1 MVSKREF
8 TLITATSSYTLGW
21 HEGMIMAEQSRPRR
35 LSNQMERTRSAIV
48 AAARDLADSG
58 AEITMPAIAAEARV
72 SEATAYRYFPDLVS
86 LLRAAVMAEDLVT
99 VLRSVTRSDDPVERI
114 GQAAEILGQA
124 VLRRQ
129 GAVRV
134 IVASTIA
141 KPSTA
146 KDRPAHRFG
155 LIEHA
160 LAPWIDKCGSA
171 GRANAEQ
178 LIRGLAMVVSAESLF
193 TLTDLCGLAPDAALA
208 SLVATARQMTATAVA
223 ATPTAPVAG

>member
-1 MVSKREF
+1 
-8 TLITATSSYTLGW
+8 
-21 HEGMIMAEQSRPRR
+21 MAEQPHPPR

-58 AEITMPAIAAEARV
+58 AEITMPLIAAEARV
-72 SEATAYRYFPDLVS
+72 SEATAYRYFPDLIS
-86 LLRAAVMAEDLVT
+86 LLRAAVMAEDLVPA
-99 VLRSVTRSDDPVERI
+99 LRAVARGDDPVERI

-134 IVASTIA
+134 VVASSIA
-141 KPSTA
+141 RPSTA

-160 LAPWIDKCGSA
+160 LAPWTDRRDGA
-171 GRANAEQ
+171 GRADVEE
-178 LIRGLAMVVSAESLF
+178 LMRGLAVVISAESLF
-193 TLTDLCGLAPDAALA
+193 TLIDLCGLAPEAAVA
-208 SLVATARQMTATAVA
+208 SLVTTARRMTAAAVA
-223 ATPTAPVAG
+223 ATPAA

>member
-1 MVSKREF
+1 M
-8 TLITATSSYTLGW
+8 A
-21 HEGMIMAEQSRPRR
+21 MAEQSRPHR

-58 AEITMPAIAAEARV
+58 AEITMPVIAAEARV

-86 LLRAAVMAEDLVT
+86 LLRAAVMAEDLVPD
-99 VLRSVTRSDDPVERI
+99 LRAVTRGDDPVERI

-134 IVASTIA
+134 VVASTIA

-146 KDRPAHRFG
+146 IDRPAHRFG

-160 LAPWIDKCGSA
+160 LKPWIDSCPA
-171 GRANAEQ
+171 EGRAEVEQ
-178 LIRGLAMVVSAESLF
+178 LMRGLAVVVSAESLF
-193 TLTDLCGLAPDAALA
+193 TLIDLCGLAPDAAIA

-223 ATPTAPVAG
+223 TTPTS

>member
-1 MVSKREF
+1 
-8 TLITATSSYTLGW
+8 
-21 HEGMIMAEQSRPRR
+21 MAEQPHPPR

-58 AEITMPAIAAEARV
+58 AEITMPLIAAEARV
-72 SEATAYRYFPDLVS
+72 SEATAYRYFPDLIS
-86 LLRAAVMAEDLVT
+86 LLRVAVMAEDLVPA
-99 VLRSVTRSDDPVERI
+99 LRAVTRGFDPVERI

-134 IVASTIA
+134 VVASSIA

-160 LAPWIDKCGSA
+160 LAPWLDRRAGA
-171 GRANAEQ
+171 GRADVEELVQ
-178 LIRGLAMVVSAESLF
+178 GLAVVISAESLF
-193 TLTDLCGLAPDAALA
+193 TLIDLCGLAPEAAVA
-208 SLVATARQMTATAVA
+208 SLVTTARRMTEAAVA
-223 ATPTAPVAG
+223 ATAAA

>member
-1 MVSKREF
+1 
-8 TLITATSSYTLGW
+8 
-21 HEGMIMAEQSRPRR
+21 MAEQSTPQR

-58 AEITMPAIAAEARV
+58 AEITMPAVAAQARV

-86 LLRAAVMAEDLVT
+86 LLRAAIMTDDLVA
-99 VLRSVTRSDDPVERI
+99 VLRSATRGDDPVERI
-114 GQAAEILGQA
+114 GQAAQILGQA

-134 IVASTIA
+134 LAASTIA

-160 LAPWIDKCGSA
+160 LAPWVTTRGPE
-171 GRANAEQ
+171 GREDVEQ
-178 LIRGLAMVVSAESLF
+178 LVRDLAVVISAESLF
-193 TLTDLCGLAPDAALA
+193 TLTDLCGLAPEDAIA
-208 SLVATARQMTATAVA
+208 SLVATAQRITAAAVR
-223 ATPTAPVAG
+223 AGRSRERWRASRELPASAGS

>member
-1 MVSKREF
+1 
-8 TLITATSSYTLGW
+8 
-21 HEGMIMAEQSRPRR
+21 MAEQSHPPR

-58 AEITMPAIAAEARV
+58 AEITMPAVAAAARV
-72 SEATAYRYFPDLVS
+72 SEATAYRYFPDLIS
-86 LLRAAVMAEDLVT
+86 LLRAAVMTEDLVA
-99 VLRSVTRSDDPVERI
+99 VLRSATRDDDPVERI

-134 IVASTIA
+134 LVASTIA
-141 KPSTA
+141 KPVTA

-160 LAPWIDKCGSA
+160 LAPWIDKCGPA
-171 GRANAEQ
+171 GRADAER
-178 LIRGLAMVVSAESLF
+178 LVRGLAVVISAESIF
-193 TLTDLCGLAPDAALA
+193 TLTDLCGLAPDAAVA
-208 SLVATARQMTATAVA
+208 SLVDTARAMTAAVVA
-223 ATPTAPVAG
+223 ATPAG